1 MSHAS
6 DETFHITGLV
16 VDPRTRRRIQGVRV
30 EAWDKDLLIDD
41 HIGSAV
47 TDAEGNFRIR
57 FDEGFFR
64 ELFTDRRPD
73 VFFKVFCGDELI
85 VSTENAVLWN
95 AKACEVPVAIA
106 VHLPDGGDAEC
117 GEPDGGPPAES
128 PSSIHGRVTGPGEVG
143 IPALRVDAVDVG
155 MGGEV
160 ALGGTETG
168 ADGGY
173 RIVYDAG
180 TVTRRGKAHPDVRV
194 RVSAAGELLATS
206 PVVYDA
212 ARDQVVDVALAADK
226 VRQPPEYERLGAAVA
241 ALLGADGELGP
252 RLAALREDDERQE
265 LTWLANKS
273 GWDARMVA
281 MASLA
286 ARFAAE
292 WGVGAEYFY
301 ALFRA
306 GVPASEAALGR
317 LAPDAVRALWKR
329 AADEGVIP
337 RAGADG
343 IDAVLE
349 RFRQR
354 AAGGLLTT
362 PPAPGGSTLGELL
375 GTSLG
380 DDDAASR
387 RFAELYQ
394 AHGDEPDTLW
404 ARVEAELGQP
414 AAARLQLDGK
424 LAFLT
429 LNNAPL
435 LARIHQEHA
444 PATPADLVQRG
455 LHRAD
460 AWLPLLRD
468 VDIPASVPGEGAEE
482 KRASYAAL
490 MAGQLRLGYPTA
502 VVAEQVRAGE
512 FTLRAEP
519 EVAAEVHRFLA
530 DPATGFELGMHPV
543 EAYVREN
550 GIELSDEALG
560 QVKRLQRVYQI
571 TPSDAAMQ
579 GLLEHGLYSARAVV
593 QLDEQAF
600 VERYGAVLGGPAEA
614 AETHR
619 KAAQV
624 HHAVLSLATAYLL
637 RGGAPPLHAITP
649 APAGGGVAAAAA
661 NAPAASSGVAPYP
674 TLEGPFGITPALAGG
689 GVTAAAANAPA
700 SSSGVVPYPTLE
712 GLFGEMDYCACDH
725 CRSVLGPAAYLVDL
739 LRFIDRPQPAP
750 ATSTPL
756 QVLLARRPDIEEL
769 PLTCENTN
777 TALPYIDLVNELLE
791 FLVVHGSLQ
800 TPPFAGYDTAGV
812 PSADLLTNPQNTDD
826 AAYVILRDAVFPIA
840 LPFHQPLE
848 ALRLYFGHFD
858 VPLHRVLDRLR
869 VDDALDRPGLVTD
882 PGYAWRDVL
891 MERLGLS
898 RQAHRLLTD
907 HTIPLADLY
916 GTGPAATTDA
926 GVVSAVSGAGAIS
939 RVLGV
944 SYEELVELVR
954 TEWVNPNSWLIP
966 RLERLGLDLGQIGQV
981 KAGTLTSADLKP
993 LLPVGLDPAPYG
1005 GDVKQ
1010 WIVDHHDR
1018 IMELVVLSDP
1028 TGANEPCSFATLE
1041 LRHAKPDFAT
1051 NRLLPIELRRLQRF
1065 VRLWR
1070 ALGWSLR
1077 DTDRAVH
1084 ALWPASALPDPKD
1097 NDKAALLRLDAGF
1110 KQLLTRL
1117 GHLCR
1122 VMDALELNPA
1132 KDLLPLL
1139 ACWGPIDT
1147 LHPDSLYRRMFLSPT
1162 ILRLDAVFQDDGY
1175 GTFLGG
1181 TPQNVD
1187 AHGEALRAAF
1197 GMTGDEMGLV
1207 LARLGNTK
1215 QTPLPLTLATAS
1227 AVFHHGWLARKLRLS
1242 VRELLGL
1249 IDLSGLDPFA
1259 GLDPVVPDPTL
1270 TWPRGTVE
1278 PPILPL
1284 LEFAGLVRGSGVKV
1298 SKLLYWLR
1306 HEDPGGKAQPPRQAV
1321 LEFALRLR
1329 GGLAG
1334 VDRDLGAGAAPTAQS
1349 AQAQMALVYGDEAV
1363 ATFFGLLAD
1372 TVTYSVH
1379 YSHVGSALGA
1389 KLAAVSDRLDYDG
1402 FQKRLSFRGTMTV
1415 AVKAAIE
1422 TAAQADP
1429 DIVAAAKAKAVAAN
1443 AAGLTAPTP
1452 ATALAAFDKALSALF
1467 AQSRAFFDHYPDL
1480 EPLLTGF
1487 QLTKQTLE
1495 QWLPKLLAD
1504 FLPAL
1509 REKLKR
1515 RQVRQTVAAEL
1526 SADPAV
1532 AAALLEDRTILHAD
1546 GDASSAALHDFL
1558 ALETGGLTARY
1569 YYSGTVSGKPDLV
1582 RTDASIHFAKGG
1594 AKLPPNP
1601 AGAAAPLGV
1610 VWSGWLEAPDD
1621 AFYNFRVETDA
1632 GAGAVLSI
1640 EGKPVAL
1647 QALPGGGAFEN
1658 TDAVEL
1664 KAGRLYPLEL
1674 AVTSVTQQVV
1684 LQWEGGAK
1692 AQAGA
1697 GAKAKPTGL
1706 AREVI
1711 PRAQLCP
1718 TVELDRF
1725 AATYL
1730 RLGKA
1735 LALAGELHLSAA
1747 EVDFA
1752 VKHFGV
1758 PHWLDL
1764 LPVQPAPAASVT
1776 HHLAGAVA
1784 ALLRYAAVKA
1794 DCGVRDDALARALNA
1809 ATGDG
1814 GVALAGVASWVMADL
1829 GTLRSRFTLGLPD
1842 LLRPGNLLRV
1852 HRAATLARTLG
1863 VSAAALADAATNQPD
1878 AAHVGALQSVL
1889 RARYDEASWRTVLQ
1903 PLNDRLRALQRD
1915 ALVAAVLARL
1925 RTSHPEVNTPDKL
1938 YEHLLIDVEMEPCM
1952 ATSRVRQAIATVQL
1966 FIQRCLLNLEP
1977 EVSSAAIHAAQ
1988 WEWMKRYRVW
1998 EANRKVFLYP
2008 ENWVEPELR
2017 DDKSP
2022 LFRDL
2027 ETELLQGDITDDAAA
2042 AALAGYLTR
2051 LEEVAMLEVC
2061 GMYLAENDPG
2071 GADDV
2076 LHVVARTAGAK
2087 RLYFHRR
2094 LESGAWTPWEKVGVA
2109 IEDNPVLPVV
2119 WRGRLFL
2126 FWVGIQQKMP
2136 ATVELPLKTS
2146 GALTSLKSTD
2156 LKTDTNLTVAA
2167 TLHWSECVRGKWQP
2181 AKTSDVARPTFLHN
2195 EHEVEFSSSGP
2206 GAFDRARLR
2215 LSSREDASGLTI
2227 DLTYDDH
2234 PNGKDR
2240 TGRFHL
2246 YNTNSLP
2253 VRGEDMPAAGSHLF
2267 MLQQPRYR
2275 TIRTAADFAE
2285 FLRIEIQPD
2294 GPIIDRVLGKARLYD
2309 TVEARHKLDRPVA
2322 SPFFFQDR
2330 RHVFFVRPGD
2340 DLMTMSAWTS
2350 YAVASAKLDPVAAGI
2365 SPVAVGSGGG
2375 ITNVLGTGGDFMFDG
2390 HPVGAAGSAAAGE

>member
-1 MSHAS
+1 M
-6 DETFHITGLV
+6 
-16 VDPRTRRRIQGVRV
+16 VDSRTRRGIWGVRV

-41 HIGSAV
+41 LVGSAV
-47 TDAEGNFRIR
+47 TDGEGRFQIR
-57 FDEGFFR
+57 FGGGFFR
-64 ELFTDRRPD
+64 ELCVDRRPD
-73 VFFKVFCGDELI
+73 LFFKVFRGDELV

-95 AKACEVPVAIA
+95 AKAGEIPVAIA
-106 VHLPDGGDAEC
+106 VQLPDGDGAHCD
-117 GEPDGGPPAES
+117 EPEAGGNGGPPAES

-143 IPALRVDAVDVG
+143 IPALRVEAVDVG

-168 ADGGY
+168 VDGGY
-173 RIVYDAG
+173 RIVYDTA

-194 RVSAAGELLATS
+194 RVRAAGELLATS
-206 PVVYDA
+206 PVVYNA
-212 ARDQVVDVALAADK
+212 AHDQVVDVAIAAEK
-226 VRQPPEYERLGAAVA
+226 VRQPPEYERLGAAIGT
-241 ALLGADGELGP
+241 LLGANGELGP
-252 RLAALREDDERQE
+252 RLAAVREDDERQE

-306 GVPASEAALGR
+306 GVPASEAALSR
-317 LAPDAVRALWKR
+317 LAPDAVRALWER
-329 AADEGVIP
+329 GANEGVIP
-337 RAGADG
+337 RSDADG
-343 IDAVLE
+343 IDAALE
-349 RFRQR
+349 RFRER
-354 AAGGLLTT
+354 AVGGLLTA

-375 GTSLG
+375 GTSLRG
-380 DDDAASR
+380 DEAASR

-404 ARVEAELGQP
+404 TRVEAELGKP
-414 AAARLQLDGK
+414 AAERLQLDGK
-424 LAFLT
+424 LSFLT

-435 LARIHQEHA
+435 LERIHYEHA
-444 PATPADLVQRG
+444 PATPADLVRAG

-460 AWLPLLRD
+460 AWLPLLEG
-468 VDIPASVPGEGAEE
+468 VEIPDAVPGGSGDE

-502 VVAEQVRAGE
+502 VVAEQVRTGE
-512 FTLRAEP
+512 LPLRADP
-519 EVAAEVHRFLA
+519 TVAAEVHRFLA

-550 GIELSDEALG
+550 GIELSNEVLG

-571 TPSDAAMQ
+571 TPSDGAMQ
-579 GLLEHGLYSARAVV
+579 GLLEHGLDSARAVV

-600 VERYGAVLGGPAEA
+600 VQRYGGALGGEAEA

-637 RGGAPPLHAITP
+637 RGGAPPVHAITP
-649 APAGGGVAAAAA
+649 AQTGGGVLGSAAGT
-661 NAPAASSGVAPYP
+661 AS
-674 TLEGPFGITPALAGG
+674 
-689 GVTAAAANAPA
+689 APA
-700 SSSGVVPYPTLE
+700 SAVLPYPTLE

-739 LRFIDRPQPAP
+739 LRFVDRPQPPPAAAVAP
-750 ATSTPL
+750 TPL

-800 TPPFAGYDTAGV
+800 TPPFAGYDTASV
-812 PSADLLTNPQNTDD
+812 PSADLLANPQNTDD
-826 AAYVILRDAVFPIA
+826 AAYVILRDAVFPIV

-858 VPLHRVLDRLR
+858 VPLHRVLERLR
-869 VDDALDRPGLVTD
+869 VDDALDRTGLVTD
-882 PGYAWRDVL
+882 PDYAWRDIL

-907 HTIPLADLY
+907 HTILLADLY
-916 GTGPAATTDA
+916 GTAPAVTSDV
-926 GVVSAVSGAGAIS
+926 GVVLAVSGAGAIS

-954 TEWVNPNSWLIP
+954 TEWVNPDSWLIP

-993 LLPVGLDPAPYG
+993 LLPLGLDPAAYG

-1018 IMELVVLSDP
+1018 IMQLVVLSDP

-1041 LRHAKPDFAT
+1041 LRHAKPYFAT

-1097 NDKAALLRLDAGF
+1097 GDKAALLRLDTGF
-1110 KQLLTRL
+1110 KLLLPRL

-1122 VMDALELNPA
+1122 AMDALELNPA

-1139 ACWGPIDT
+1139 ACWAPIDT
-1147 LHPDSLYRRMFLSPT
+1147 LHPDSLYRRMFLGAG

-1175 GTFLGG
+1175 GTFLSGP
-1181 TPQNVD
+1181 PQDVD
-1187 AHGEALRAAF
+1187 PHREALRAAF
-1197 GMTGDEMGLV
+1197 GMTGNEVELV

-1242 VRELLGL
+1242 MRELLGL
-1249 IDLSGLDPFA
+1249 IDLSGLDPFS
-1259 GLDPVVPDPTL
+1259 GLDPAVLGPTL
-1270 TWPRGTVE
+1270 QWPRGTAE
-1278 PPILPL
+1278 PPILPFI
-1284 LEFAGLVRGSGVKV
+1284 EFAGLVRGSGVKI
-1298 SKLLYWLR
+1298 STLLYWLR

-1334 VDRDLGAGAAPTAQS
+1334 VNRDLGAGGGPTAQS
-1349 AQAQMALVYGDEAV
+1349 AQAQMALVYGDEAA
-1363 ATFFGLLAD
+1363 ATFFGLLTD

-1379 YSHVGSALGA
+1379 YSHVGGALGA
-1389 KLAAVSDRLDYDG
+1389 KLAAVSDGLDYDG

-1415 AVKAAIE
+1415 AAKAAIK
-1422 TAAQADP
+1422 TAAQAEP
-1429 DIVAAAKAKAVAAN
+1429 DIVAAAKAEAVAAN

-1480 EPLLTGF
+1480 EPLLTTF
-1487 QLTKQTLE
+1487 QPTKQTLE
-1495 QWLPKLLAD
+1495 QWLPTLLAD

-1515 RQVRQTVAAEL
+1515 QQVRQTVAAEL
-1526 SADPAV
+1526 SADAAV

-1546 GDASSAALHDFL
+1546 GDASSAALYDFL

-1569 YYSGTVSGKPDLV
+1569 YFSGTISGTPDLV
-1582 RTDASIHFAKGG
+1582 RTDASIQFGKGG
-1594 AKLPPNP
+1594 DTLPANP
-1601 AGAAAPLGV
+1601 ASPAAARSV
-1610 VWSGWLEAPDD
+1610 VWNGWLEAPDD
-1621 AFYNFRVETDA
+1621 AFYNFRVDTDA

-1640 EGKPVAL
+1640 DGTPVAL
-1647 QALPGGGAFEN
+1647 QALPGGDAFEN

-1674 AVTSVTQQVV
+1674 AVSSVTQQVV

-1697 GAKAKPTGL
+1697 GGKAKPTGL
-1706 AREVI
+1706 SREVI
-1711 PRAQLCP
+1711 PPARLCP
-1718 TVELDRF
+1718 AVELDRF

-1735 LALAGELHLSAA
+1735 MALAGELHLSAA
-1747 EVDFA
+1747 EVEFA
-1752 VKHFGV
+1752 VKEFGV
-1758 PHWLDL
+1758 PQWFDL
-1764 LPVQPAPAASVT
+1764 LPVQPATAASVT
-1776 HHLAGAVA
+1776 HDLAGAVA
-1784 ALLRYAAVKA
+1784 ALLRYAAMKA
-1794 DCGVRDDALARALNA
+1794 EYGARDDALARALGDA
-1809 ATGDG
+1809 PVDG
-1814 GVALAGVASWVMADL
+1814 GAALAKVAGWAQADL
-1829 GTLRSRFTLGLPD
+1829 RTVLSRFAAVGLSD
-1842 LLRPGNLLRV
+1842 LRQPGNLVRV
-1852 HRAATLARTLG
+1852 HRALTLARALG
-1863 VSAAALADAATNQPD
+1863 VGAAALADASTNQP
-1878 AAHVGALQSVL
+1878 AAGHVVALQSVL
-1889 RARYDEASWRTVLQ
+1889 RARYDEAAWRTVLQ
-1903 PLNDRLRALQRD
+1903 PVNDRLRALQRD
-1915 ALVAAVLARL
+1915 ALVAAVLAGL
-1925 RTSHPEVNTPDKL
+1925 RASHPEVNTPDKL

-1966 FIQRCLLNLEP
+1966 FIQRCLLNLER
-1977 EVSSAAIHAAQ
+1977 EVSSAAIHSAQ

-2008 ENWVEPELR
+2008 ENWLEPELR

-2022 LFRDL
+2022 LFKDL

-2042 AALAGYLTR
+2042 SALASYLTR

-2094 LESGAWTPWEKVGVA
+2094 LESGAWTPWEKIGVA

-2136 ATVELPLKTS
+2136 DKVELPLTNQTDT
-2146 GALTSLKSTD
+2146 LTSLTGAS
-2156 LKTDTNLTVAA
+2156 LKTDTKVAVAA

-2181 AKTSDVARPTFLHN
+2181 TKTSDVARPTSLGRTVEVAATTNVPLHSKY
-2195 EHEVEFSSSGP
+2195 EVEFSSSGP

-2227 DLTYDDH
+2227 DLTYDDY
-2234 PNGKDR
+2234 PNGRDR
-2240 TGRFHL
+2240 TGKFHL
-2246 YNTNSLP
+2246 YNTSSLP
-2253 VRGEDMPAAGSHLF
+2253 VRGEDMPAGGSHLF

-2275 TIRTAADFAE
+2275 TIRAAADFPE

-2294 GPIIDRVLGKARLYD
+2294 GPIVDRVLGKARLYD
-2309 TVEARHKLDRPVA
+2309 TVEARHELERPVA

-2340 DLMTMSAWTS
+2340 DLVTMSAWAS
-2350 YAVASAKLDPVAAGI
+2350 YAVASAKLDPAAAGI
-2365 SPVAVGSGGG
+2365 SSVAVGSGGG
-2375 ITNVLGTGGDFMFDG
+2375 INNVLSTGGDFMFDG
-2390 HPVGAAGSAAAGE
+2390 HPVGAAGSAAAAGE